1 MRKDTWAI
9 ISVMVALFGLLA
21 TFMVTSHASNESR
34 MVEMEERFSAQMA
47 ASDERFSTRL
57 AASNERFSAQLA
69 AMDERLTA
77 MAARLYEINTR
88 LSRIE
93 GHLGLPTVGIE
104 PDASP

>member
-1 MRKDTWAI
+1 MRKDTWTI
-9 ISVMVALFGLLA
+9 IGVMVALFGLLA
-21 TFMVTSHASNESR
+21 TFMVTSHASIESR
-34 MVEMEERFSAQMA
+34 MVEM
-47 ASDERFSTRL
+47 DERIL
-57 AASNERFSAQLA
+57 AQSAAMDERFSAQLA

-77 MAARLYEINTR
+77 MDGRLYEINTR